1 MMSLFMTK
9 QPCET
14 LIVISMIL
22 IITEEADYS
31 SSLVINWLLFYK
43 IAFVRINE
51 NDIIQL
57 EFLIDDIR
65 FINDEINFKLS
76 EIKGV
81 WYRRGFLNV
90 KNDLTN
96 DSEINFFRKIESKKI
111 IEYVYFKLSQLPHI
125 NKFENADVNK
135 IIVCEYA
142 KKSGLIVPEEYLLN
156 LKNDLN
162 MLTSINDYATK
173 SIAGSSILHYGSHY
187 IMAYTSLVKDI
198 KQVPETFF
206 TSLVQ
211 KYIEK
216 KYELRI
222 FYLNKKFYSMAIF
235 SQNDKTTKIDFR
247 NYNRTNPNR
256 NVVFELPNSIKIKL
270 VNLMDKLDLN
280 SGSIDM
286 IVTPNN
292 DFVFLEVNPIGQYG
306 MVSNPCNYYLH
317 KKIAEFFK
325 QI

>member
-1 MMSLFMTK
+1 
-9 QPCET
+9 
-14 LIVISMIL
+14 MIL

-43 IAFVRINE
+43 IDFVRINE
-51 NDIIQL
+51 NDLLHL
-57 EFLIDDIR
+57 EFLIDDIK
-65 FINDEINFKLS
+65 FFNDEINFNFS
-76 EIKGV
+76 QIKGM
-81 WYRRGFLNV
+81 WYRRGFLNL
-90 KNDLTN
+90 KIDITT
-96 DSEINFFRKIESKKI
+96 DSEINFFRKIELKKI
-111 IEYVYFKLSQLPHI
+111 LEYVYFKLSQLPHI
-125 NKFENADVNK
+125 NKFENSDVNK

-142 KKSGLIVPEEYLLN
+142 KQYGLIVPEEYLLN
-156 LKNDLN
+156 FKKDLYR
-162 MLTSINDYATK
+162 LIRIDEYATK
-173 SIAGSSILHYGSHY
+173 SITGSTILHYGSHY
-187 IMAYTSLVKDI
+187 ITAYTSLVKYI

-206 TSLVQ
+206 TSLIQ

-222 FYLNKKFYSMAIF
+222 FYLHKKFYSMAIF
-235 SQNDKTTKIDFR
+235 SQNDKTTEIDFR
-247 NYNRTNPNR
+247 NYNRKNPNR
-256 NVVFELPNSIKIKL
+256 NVVFELPNSIKEKLIKL
-270 VNLMDKLDLN
+270 MVKLDLN

-325 QI
+325 NI

>member
-1 MMSLFMTK
+1 
-9 QPCET
+9 
-14 LIVISMIL
+14 MIL